1 MKALVLLNESAGTL
15 ADSKSDDA
23 LSTIA
28 DAFAAHG
35 VEADVRAV
43 APDRL
48 HAVAQDAARDPS
60 LSAVVAGG
68 GDGTLNTIAAALAGT
83 GKPFGVLPLG
93 THNHFAKDMNVPLD
107 LAPAAAAL
115 ARGVARGEARDVDVG
130 EVNGRLF
137 LNFSGVGLHPLVVK
151 HRDVQRSV
159 LGRKKFLALFVAL
172 FRVLRR
178 PPVLRVKLE
187 STAMTVRRITPSVIV
202 CNNPHQMRV
211 FGVENVSHPDRSL
224 LNVYFAHSTNA
235 FGLVWL
241 IVRAAFRTLDSAR
254 KFEAFTLK
262 EVTIHTRRR
271 SARVSID
278 GEVADLPTPLHYRV
292 RRGALK
298 VVVPL
303 EA

>member
-15 ADSKSDDA
+15 ADLKAADA
-23 LSTIA
+23 PARIVA
-28 DAFAAHG
+28 AFAAQA
-35 VEADVRAV
+35 VEAEVRAV
-43 APDRL
+43 PPEQLD
-48 HAVAQDAARDPS
+48 AVARQAALDRS
-60 LSAVVAGG
+60 LAAVVAGG

-93 THNHFAKDMNVPLD
+93 THNHFAKDMLVPLD
-107 LAPAAAAL
+107 LDAAAAAL
-115 ARGVARGEARDVDVG
+115 ARAVARAETRDVDVG

-187 STAMTVRRITPSVIV
+187 TAAMTVRRITPSVIV

-224 LNVYFAHSTNA
+224 LNVYVAHSTNV

-241 IVRAAFRTLDSAR
+241 FVRAAFRTLDSAR
-254 KFEAFTLK
+254 RFEAFTLK

-278 GEVADLPTPLHYRV
+278 GEVTDLATPLHYRV
-292 RRGALK
+292 RRAALR
-298 VVVPL
+298 VVTPQS
-303 EA
+303 A